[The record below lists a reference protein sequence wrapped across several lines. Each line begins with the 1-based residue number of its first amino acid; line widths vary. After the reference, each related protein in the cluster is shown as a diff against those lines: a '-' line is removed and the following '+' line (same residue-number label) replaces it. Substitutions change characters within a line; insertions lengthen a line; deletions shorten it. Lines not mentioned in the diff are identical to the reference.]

1 MDSPRTDRISA
12 CPVCKYPT
20 EGNPLFASADR
31 QHGTPGRFRYCLCPK
46 CASVFQNPQVVPDD
60 RHATYPNSYYTHS
73 RPRDA
78 SHRGRMAG
86 MRDQV
91 RNWILRYHYGTGP
104 LAARMAGRVLF
115 RAGFLRRKAF
125 FGLLDELI
133 PPRAGAVAL
142 DIGCGSGKLLR
153 ALRLA
158 GWAAEGVEWD
168 QHAADV
174 AAAYSECTVHTGDF
188 SKLPLQDGK
197 YGLVLLNHVFEHL
210 DDPTQVLRRVGEL
223 LAPDG
228 TAVLI
233 YPNPAALGAKRFK
246 EHWFS
251 WEVPRHLVFVHPR
264 EASALAHGVGL
275 EIVSLKTLHRS
286 ATVVSMLSRA
296 YQRGRV
302 LSTAEV
308 VPGLE
313 DHLYKWWGRLRMLIE
328 PMTGEE
334 VLLVLRRAKSR
345 DR

>member
-1 MDSPRTDRISA
+1 M
-12 CPVCKYPT
+12 CPVCKYPAK
-20 EGNPLFASADR
+20 GSLLFASADR
-31 QHGTPGRFRYCLCPK
+31 QHGTPGRFRYCRCPE
-46 CASVFQNPQVVPDD
+46 CASVFQNPQVVTAD
-60 RHATYPNSYYTHS
+60 RRAIYPNNYYTHARPINES
-73 RPRDA
+73 R
-78 SHRGRMAG
+78 RGRMAG

-91 RNWILRYHYGTGP
+91 RNCILGYHYRTGP
-104 LAARMAGRVLF
+104 VVARMAGWVLF

-133 PPRAGAVAL
+133 PPRAGATAL

-158 GWAAEGVEWD
+158 GWAAEGVELD
-168 QHAADV
+168 EHAADV
-174 AAAYSECTVHTGDF
+174 AAAYSECTIHTGDF
-188 SKLPLQDGK
+188 SKLPLEGGK

-210 DDPTQVLRRVGEL
+210 DDPAQVLRRVGEL

-264 EASALAHGVGL
+264 KASALAHAVDL
-275 EIVSLKTLHRS
+275 EIASLRTLHRS
-286 ATVVSMLSRA
+286 AAGVSMLSRA

-302 LSTAEV
+302 LNTEEA
-308 VPGLE
+308 VPELR
-313 DHLYKWWGRLRMLIE
+313 DHLFKWWERLRMLIE

-345 DR
+345 GR